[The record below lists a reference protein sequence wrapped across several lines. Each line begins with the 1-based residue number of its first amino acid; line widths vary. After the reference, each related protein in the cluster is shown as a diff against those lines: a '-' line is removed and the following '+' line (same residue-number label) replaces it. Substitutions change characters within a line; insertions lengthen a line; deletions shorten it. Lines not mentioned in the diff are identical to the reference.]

1 MLPKKQ
7 TAKKK
12 KPQSLDFSSI
22 CCTGKKQAPLLPYPV
37 SQEFNLLGELLD
49 LTRKK
54 WQSKHQGSERLRDAS
69 GNMTSTPH
77 GFYPNGSLKS
87 LENKKYTYLEPTTRN
102 SKSVGLGEAPDIC
115 VFTKLP

>member
-1 MLPKKQ
+1 MHHRFQIIFIFLNSSNSHKKY
-7 TAKKK
+7 
-12 KPQSLDFSSI
+12 
-22 CCTGKKQAPLLPYPV
+22 CVV
-37 SQEFNLLGELLD
+37 SKVGYGLRN
-49 LTRKK
+49 
-54 WQSKHQGSERLRDAS
+54 QGSERLRDAS